1 MHPFVFVGNYH
12 GLKKLKEL
20 GYRTF
25 HPYINEEY
33 DNIEDSIQRMKAI
46 VKEIK
51 RLTDLSFDEWHVLKE
66 KLNPILKWN
75 RKCKIKRDGGAI
87 SFLKRIEEIL

>member
-1 MHPFVFVGNYH
+1 M
-12 GLKKLKEL
+12 KLKA
-20 GYRTF
+20 
-25 HPYINEEY
+25 H
-33 DNIEDSIQRMKAI
+33 QRIIREQMAVQEMHNLFGKWWEKIDIAKNNAI

-51 RLTDLSFDEWHVLKE
+51 RLTDLSFDDWYRLMED
-66 KLNPILKWN
+66 LNPILKWN